1 MANYCKTKYVI
12 TGSNEDISN
21 LNSIF
26 QRLLKEEVN
35 KSSNVDNTWL
45 GHIVNELDEN
55 PDNIS
60 CRRWFES
67 VKLKNSSTLS
77 LTTWS
82 AWSPCY
88 ELFELIVK
96 KFPTLQY
103 YFISSEPGLAVYI
116 TNDADKKYFRYGKKY
131 DVIDKETIKQLISMV
146 KNYKNEVRDENNV
159 VRVVQ
164 R

>member
-1 MANYCKTKYVI
+1 MANWCKSIYVI
-12 TGSNEDISN
+12 TGSNEEISN

-60 CRRWFES
+60 CRGWFES
-67 VKLKNSSTLS
+67 VKLKNSTTLS

-103 YFISSEPGLAVYI
+103 YFISNEPGMQVYI
-116 TNDADKKYFRYGKKY
+116 TNVSEKKYFKYGKKY
-131 DVIDKETIKQLISMV
+131 DVVNKDSIKEIIMMIKSINNKKDWIDKTD
-146 KNYKNEVRDENNV
+146 EVA
-159 VRVVQ
+159 
-164 R
+164 